1 MEDDLSNEPTQRP
14 GPQPRT
20 PVDVPT
26 VIKRVE
32 TMWTTMQEDRDA
44 LDRYADYAS
53 GKQTEPYTP
62 NYADPTAKKMA
73 ERSIVNLIKLAIN
86 IPAQISFID
95 GYSRKGNLQPPEWDV
110 WHNSNMP
117 SKQTRL
123 FVSSLTFGAGY
134 TMLANIGKPDRRID
148 ILSARDTICFFE
160 DPVNDMTPIWALTIK
175 SHPYADLPGR
185 AIYADAERVVHLD
198 FDGGE
203 FKVATNGDMPHKLG
217 VTPVVRWPAIL
228 DDRGYAQGVVE
239 GLITAQDNVNQTAF
253 DLLIDQSYGAYK
265 VRTAAGL
272 VGEPVFREDGT
283 PLLDGN
289 DQQVYKPIQVSQ
301 SRMLTTDDPNTKFG
315 TLDETPLEGF
325 ILALD
330 SAIKR
335 FAVTAQLPPHSLM
348 GSMSN
353 LSAETLQAMMGMTT
367 RFVSMLKAQWA
378 ESART
383 QMMIVAKDM
392 DVAEGIEPKNTEMR
406 WRDMSDYTMAAIVD
420 ALGKGAEM
428 LSIPGRALWSRF
440 PGVTDAEIAKWEEIR
455 EEERAAGML
464 EEPDDLDA
472 SFNREA
478 AEEPSTTPTPADV
491 FGTSTRTS
499 TTTEE

>member
-1 MEDDLSNEPTQRP
+1 MEDDLSNEPAQRP

-26 VIKRVE
+26 VIKRAQ
-32 TMWTTMQEDRDA
+32 TMFLTMQEDREA
-44 LDRYADYAS
+44 LDLYANYAS
-53 GKQTEPYTP
+53 GKQTAPYTP

-73 ERSIVNLIKLAIN
+73 ERSIMNLIKLAIN

-95 GYSRKGNLQPPEWDV
+95 GYSREGDLEPKEWDV
-110 WHNSNMP
+110 WHDSQMP
-117 SKQTRL
+117 AKQTRL
-123 FVSSLTFGAGY
+123 FISSLTYGAGY
-134 TMLANIGKPDRRID
+134 TMLNNIGTDKRRID
-148 ILSARDTICFFE
+148 ILSARDTVCYFE
-160 DPVNDMTPIWALTIK
+160 DPINDTTPIWGLTIK
-175 SHPYADLPGR
+175 SHPYGDMPGR
-185 AIYADAERVVHLD
+185 AIYADDERVVYLD
-198 FDGGE
+198 FDGGD
-203 FKVATNGDMPHKLG
+203 FKVAKNGDVPHKLG
-217 VTPVVRWPAIL
+217 ICPIVRWPAIL
-228 DDRGYAQGVVE
+228 DDRGYASGVVD
-239 GLITAQDNVNQTAF
+239 GLMTAQDRVNQTVF

-272 VGEPVFREDGT
+272 VGEPVFKDDGT
-283 PLLDGN
+283 PLLDAA

-301 SRMLTTDDPNTKFG
+301 SRMLTTDDPDTKFG

-330 SAIKR
+330 SAIKS

-367 RFVSMLKAQWA
+367 RFVSMLKAEWA
-378 ESART
+378 EAAKT
-383 QMMIVAKDM
+383 QMTVVSRDL
-392 DVAEGIEPKNTEMR
+392 GIEKGIKPRQTEMR

-428 LSIPGRALWSRF
+428 LQIPGRALWSRF
-440 PGVTDAEIAKWEEIR
+440 PGVSDSEIAKWEKIR
-455 EEERAAGML
+455 DEERANGMM
-464 EEPDDLDA
+464 EDPDDLDA

-478 AEEPSTTPTPADV
+478 APATPTPADV
-491 FGTSTRTS
+491 FGTQTQTS